1 MWGMGGGFNA
11 KDFRAALAILPR
23 DSAILRRS
31 TEMQMGRL
39 STHVLDTAHG
49 RPGAG
54 MQFALYRL
62 QGEGREVIAEGVT
75 TKDGRAP
82 ADLLS
87 ETDYRPG
94 RYQLVYQVAAY
105 FRALGVTLPEPPF
118 LEEVTLSFGL
128 GEEAHYHVPL
138 LVSPF
143 GYTTYRG
150 S

>member
-1 MWGMGGGFNA
+1 M
-11 KDFRAALAILPR
+11 
-23 DSAILRRS
+23 S
-31 TEMQMGRL
+31 RL

-54 MQFALYRL
+54 MAFTLYRL
-62 QGEGREVIAEGVT
+62 EGEGRAKITEGVT
-75 TKDGRAP
+75 DADGRAP
-82 ADLLS
+82 HALLDEAS
-87 ETDYRPG
+87 FRPG

-105 FRALGVTLPEPPF
+105 FRAQGVTLPEPPF
-118 LEEVTLSFGL
+118 LDEVTLSFGL
-128 GEEAHYHVPL
+128 GGAPHYHVPL